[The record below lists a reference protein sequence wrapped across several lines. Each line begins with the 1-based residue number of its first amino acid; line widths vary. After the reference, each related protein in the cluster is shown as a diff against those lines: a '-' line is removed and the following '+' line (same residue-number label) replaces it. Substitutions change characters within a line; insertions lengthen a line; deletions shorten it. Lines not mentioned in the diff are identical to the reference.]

1 MPSITTFILV
11 KSTYCDAEHNL
22 NLLSLAGLILVPPP
36 IWIILGSFRTVV
48 TTCVYK
54 FLLKREVTPL
64 QFTGAVMIVMS
75 IVLAKLGDVVG
86 ADGGNV
92 IPVLAIVYSVI
103 ASINSVGVSIYQEL
117 LFKVILNI

>member
-11 KSTYCDAEHNL
+11 KFTYCDAEHNL